1 MTKYTQ
7 FITFIIEK
15 LKDLCEKNFNRRP
28 HYNPSQ
34 EHYNII
40 NELFTCKYRQF
51 LNTKEQDYVKKYV
64 DDCENEFIDSRY
76 YEFMCGFRII
86 CRSQVLDNDE
96 GPNNGEISMFYLDK
110 NFIEFLESIWSEE
123 GLVFLEQLQNVYN
136 YVNDKLLDVLKN
148 KKEQDAKHVLYNAL
162 SKAYWNPKC
171 EMGRR
176 MALKRYNKLL
186 D

>member
-1 MTKYTQ
+1 
-7 FITFIIEK
+7 
-15 LKDLCEKNFNRRP
+15 
-28 HYNPSQ
+28 
-34 EHYNII
+34 
-40 NELFTCKYRQF
+40 
-51 LNTKEQDYVKKYV
+51 
-64 DDCENEFIDSRY
+64 
-76 YEFMCGFRII
+76 
-86 CRSQVLDNDE
+86 
-96 GPNNGEISMFYLDK
+96 MFYLDK

-148 KKEQDAKHVLYNAL
+148 KKEQDAKYVLYNAL